1 MYYYLVLAPNGT
13 QYVATPS
20 ELKGENI
27 MPLTE
32 EQFDII
38 LDIYR
43 SGKSLRRM
51 NNGIICWF

>member
-1 MYYYLVLAPNGT
+1 MYYYLILAPSST
-13 QYVATPS
+13 QYVATS
-20 ELKGENI
+20 SQLKGENI

-43 SGKSLRRM
+43 SGDEAIEENK
-51 NNGIICWF
+51 

>member
-20 ELKGENI
+20 QLKGANI

-43 SGKSLRRM
+43 SGDKVIEE
-51 NNGIICWF
+51 NE

>member
-1 MYYYLVLAPNGT
+1 MYYCLVLAPNGT

-20 ELKGENI
+20 QLKGENI

-43 SGKSLRRM
+43 SGDKVIEE
-51 NNGIICWF
+51 NE

>member
-20 ELKGENI
+20 QLKGENI

-43 SGKSLRRM
+43 SGEGNLTEE
-51 NNGIICWF
+51 NE

>member
-13 QYVATPS
+13 QYVAAPS
-20 ELKGENI
+20 QLKGENI

-43 SGKSLRRM
+43 SGDEVIEE
-51 NNGIICWF
+51 NE

>member
-1 MYYYLVLAPNGT
+1 MYYYLVLAPNVT

-43 SGKSLRRM
+43 SGDEVIEE
-51 NNGIICWF
+51 NE

>member
-27 MPLTE
+27 MPLTK

-43 SGKSLRRM
+43 SGDEVIEE
-51 NNGIICWF
+51 NE

>member
-1 MYYYLVLAPNGT
+1 MYYYLVLTPNGT

-20 ELKGENI
+20 QLKGENI

-43 SGKSLRRM
+43 SGDEAIEE
-51 NNGIICWF
+51 NE

>member
-13 QYVATPS
+13 QYIATPS
-20 ELKGENI
+20 PLQGENI
-27 MPLTE
+27 MPLTK

-43 SGKSLRRM
+43 SGAEE
-51 NNGIICWF
+51 NE